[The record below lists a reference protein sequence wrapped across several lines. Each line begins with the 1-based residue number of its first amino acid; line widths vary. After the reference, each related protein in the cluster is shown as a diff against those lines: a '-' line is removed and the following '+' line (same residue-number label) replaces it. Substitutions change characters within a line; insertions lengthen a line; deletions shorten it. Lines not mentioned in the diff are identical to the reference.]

1 MTDLDIAFP
10 AHATAGLTG
19 RIGCTDDQI
28 DQAVVEVVLH
38 NIAHPYSKE
47 IDLEYFVHF

>member
-1 MTDLDIAFP
+1 MLLS
-10 AHATAGLTG
+10 HAAAGLKE
-19 RIGCTDDQI
+19 RIGGTDDQI

-47 IDLEYFVHF
+47 IDLEYSVHV